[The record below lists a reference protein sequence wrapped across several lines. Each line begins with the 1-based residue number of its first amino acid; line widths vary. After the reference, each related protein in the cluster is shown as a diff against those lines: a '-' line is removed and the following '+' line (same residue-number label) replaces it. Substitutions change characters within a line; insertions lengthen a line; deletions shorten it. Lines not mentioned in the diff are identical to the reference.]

1 MTAVPETDLLTFQSE
16 VEAILRPLHMR
27 REAPG
32 AAVRAQGIQFACLG
46 PIILVGVAFLLLFG
60 ILPTLQSLT
69 SQGGGVVAVVVLS
82 GGLFLLAR
90 WLGKLNQQQQRGR
103 VGQYMHMLDELIQLE
118 PDNPIWQ
125 TERTTLAAQSR
136 VSVSDQERIRN
147 LWEQTTAK
155 HAAAL
160 LERTDVLACICP
172 VLLDKGG
179 DVFAFARRIAGAL
192 HRSVT
197 DGQLAAV
204 LTPIVVA
211 HMALL
216 IDQRG
221 IAQVCATHIEHVD

>member
-46 PIILVGVAFLLLFG
+46 PIIFVGVAFLLLFG
-60 ILPTLQSLT
+60 VFPVLQMFIN
-69 SQGGGVVAVVVLS
+69 QGSGVFAVFILS

-90 WLGKLNQQQQRGR
+90 WLGKLNQQQQHGR
-103 VGQYMHMLDELIQLE
+103 VEQYMHMLDELIQLE

-125 TERTTLAAQSR
+125 TERMALAAQSR
-136 VSVSDQERIRN
+136 LSVPEQERIRN
-147 LWEQTTAK
+147 LWEQTTAQ

-172 VLLDKGG
+172 VLLHKDG
-179 DVFAFARRIAGAL
+179 DVFASARRIAGAL